1 MNRILSTSLI
11 AASAAA
17 LVVGSCVPA
26 FADSTSP
33 STPSA
38 GAGKNLAAIQ
48 AAAKTRT
55 GERIAKLG
63 AAIAKVNAAKGLTSS
78 DRSTILGTLN
88 GDVAGMNTVEAKI
101 AADTTVASAAAD
113 FATIFT
119 TYRVYAV
126 ALPQAR
132 IAAAADR
139 MTETTI
145 PRLSA
150 AQSRLAAALAG
161 KDASK
166 STPALQADLTDM
178 QSKIS
183 AATDALDGVSA
194 SALAV
199 TPADFNSN
207 HSVLAA
213 ARSSVKTAVT
223 DLKAATADGKT
234 IRTAIK

>member
-17 LVVGSCVPA
+17 LVVGSYAPA

-33 STPSA
+33 STPSP
-38 GAGKNLAAIQ
+38 GKTLAAIQ
-48 AAAKTRT
+48 AAAKTKT
-55 GERIAKLG
+55 SERITKLD
-63 AAIAKVNAAKGLTSS
+63 AAIAKVNAAKGLTSG
-78 DRSTILGTLN
+78 DRSTILGILN

-101 AADTTVASAAAD
+101 AADTTMTSAAAD
-113 FATIFT
+113 FKTIFT
-119 TYRVYAV
+119 SYRVYAV

-139 MTETTI
+139 MTGTTI
-145 PRLSA
+145 PRLTA
-150 AQSRLAAALAG
+150 AQTRLAAALAG

-183 AATDALDGVSA
+183 AATSALNGVSA

-213 ARSSVKTAVT
+213 ARSSVKTAVA
-223 DLKAATADGKT
+223 DLKAAAADGKT
-234 IRTAIK
+234 IRAAIK